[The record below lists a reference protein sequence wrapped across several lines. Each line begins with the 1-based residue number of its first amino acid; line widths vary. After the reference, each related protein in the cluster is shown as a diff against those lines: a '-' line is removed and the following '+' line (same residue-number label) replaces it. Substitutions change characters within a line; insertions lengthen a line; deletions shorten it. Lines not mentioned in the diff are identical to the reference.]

1 MRKADWRVQ
10 QYLHP
15 EKFTTKETFNF
26 KSLRNPPKV
35 PELDAFR
42 HDFLNI
48 MKNIKFVHKNSKFQK
63 QLKEESNQI
72 KATTNV
78 IVAADKTS
86 AHYEVEKIAYKKL
99 VEKEI
104 HKDYKIMPEEN
115 IHRINSA
122 HKDIVRDLEIQDR
135 VFKTVEKESF
145 VSLKDHKSDFRNNPK
160 CRLLAPMKCEI
171 GKISQQILSKI
182 VKVVRKKTKLNQW
195 QNIYSCIDWYKSI
208 RNKDQMNFI
217 IFDIVSFYP
226 SISESLLSKALDWAS
241 KFVRISNKDR
251 NIILQAR
258 KSIVFYDGRYWMK
271 KSDSEFDVP
280 MGSYDGAEIC
290 DICALFIL
298 SELEK
303 QKLNAI
309 FGSYKDDGLALS
321 RASARQTEL
330 IKKKICETFAK
341 FGLKITIEANKKV
354 VQFLDAEFDLRD
366 ESFKPFLKL
375 GDTPQYVHVQSN
387 HPPSI
392 LRNIPEAIQKRLSA
406 LSSDEN
412 KFNEVVPI
420 YQEALNKSGYKFK
433 LKYTPPTPTPDEN
446 KSKKKKRRRSRQVI
460 WWNPP
465 FSVNVKT
472 NVGKIFFNLLKRH
485 FPKEHPLHRIM
496 NQNTVKMSYRTT
508 PNMKNLI

>member
-1 MRKADWRVQ
+1 M
-10 QYLHP
+10 
-15 EKFTTKETFNF
+15 KF
-26 KSLRNPPKV
+26 L
-35 PELDAFR
+35 
-42 HDFLNI
+42 
-48 MKNIKFVHKNSKFQK
+48 
-63 QLKEESNQI
+63 
-72 KATTNV
+72 
-78 IVAADKTS
+78 
-86 AHYEVEKIAYKKL
+86 
-99 VEKEI
+99 
-104 HKDYKIMPEEN
+104 
-115 IHRINSA
+115 
-122 HKDIVRDLEIQDR
+122 
-135 VFKTVEKESF
+135 
-145 VSLKDHKSDFRNNPK
+145 
-160 CRLLAPMKCEI
+160 
-171 GKISQQILSKI
+171 IS
-182 VKVVRKKTKLNQW
+182 T
-195 QNIYSCIDWYKSI
+195 
-208 RNKDQMNFI
+208 
-217 IFDIVSFYP
+217 
-226 SISESLLSKALDWAS
+226 
-241 KFVRISNKDR
+241 
-251 NIILQAR
+251 
-258 KSIVFYDGRYWMK
+258 
-271 KSDSEFDVP
+271 
-280 MGSYDGAEIC
+280 GSYDGAEIC

-412 KFNEVVPI
+412 KFNEAVPI

-485 FPKEHPLHRIM
+485 FPKEHPHHRIM

-508 PNMKNLI
+508 PNMKNIISGHNAKILRTKKDHPCNCHKKRECPMPGECLKKDVIYQATVTPENSDLPTETYVGLTSNTIKQRISFHYSTFNYEHHEKSTALSKHIWSLKRRKVKYKISWKILDRAPSFCPIRGTCALCTLEKYYIIFKPSLASLNINEDFEPCRHKTPKLLDKT